1 MQEQKNQISICQFV
15 RKIFS
20 LLRQASM
27 ILVCLN
33 VEATE
38 KIAGEDKN
46 DLREKCKILFLLK

>member
-46 DLREKCKILFLLK
+46 DLR